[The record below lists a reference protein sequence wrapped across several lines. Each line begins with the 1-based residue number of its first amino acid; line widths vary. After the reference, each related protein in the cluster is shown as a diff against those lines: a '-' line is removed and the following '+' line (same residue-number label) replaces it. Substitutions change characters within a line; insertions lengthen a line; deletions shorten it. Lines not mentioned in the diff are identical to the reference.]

1 MLYWLQRYHTNETR
15 GFKSVEAKFL
25 LAVKR
30 ASARED
36 EVVINTEWT
45 INGAAGPLQDLD
57 LITRWDIMLDEATDA
72 PGFQPFEYMVVGR
85 YLGEPVRLVL
95 VDWFTCGRG
104 IIEASLPHLLGQ
116 RNALTT
122 AFLATIVAPAEDPS
136 VLTTYLNSNLESA
149 AVGNWTWTAEF
160 LEALHELLRSSKEDL
175 PQ

>member
-1 MLYWLQRYHTNETR
+1 
-15 GFKSVEAKFL
+15 
-25 LAVKR
+25 
-30 ASARED
+30 
-36 EVVINTEWT
+36 
-45 INGAAGPLQDLD
+45 
-57 LITRWDIMLDEATDA
+57 MLDEATDA